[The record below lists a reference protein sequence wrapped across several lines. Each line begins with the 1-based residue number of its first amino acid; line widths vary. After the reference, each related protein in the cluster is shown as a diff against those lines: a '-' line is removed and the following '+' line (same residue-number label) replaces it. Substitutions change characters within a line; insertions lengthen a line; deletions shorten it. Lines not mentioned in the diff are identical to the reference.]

1 MGAVQQD
8 DLYGLA
14 LERFVPERTSL
25 ARALRADGR
34 RDEAAAV
41 AGARKPSVAAWAVN
55 QLVRSQGPAVKE
67 LFDAGDALRQA
78 QAELLAGRG
87 DGGALRA
94 ARERERVAVDGLVDS
109 ARGLLSSQGHELSP
123 ATLDRVLDTLH
134 AAALDDS
141 AREQVRAGRLEREL
155 RHAGLGLGEAEAAAA
170 TTTPPPPPPASVPR
184 PKRDAGKAGAKSQRA
199 ERDEEARRRAAEA
212 ARAEREHAAAL
223 KAARSAETTARR
235 RAQRTARALRAAEE
249 RREHAAQALD
259 EADETLAAARAE
271 ADAAADAHRSAQADL
286 EGL

>member
-109 ARGLLSSQGHELSP
+109 ARGLLTSQGHELSP

-170 TTTPPPPPPASVPR
+170 TPPPPPSVPR
-184 PKRDAGKAGAKSQRA
+184 PKRDTGKAGAKSQRA

>member
-109 ARGLLSSQGHELSP
+109 ARGLLTSQGHELSP

-170 TTTPPPPPPASVPR
+170 TPPPPPASVPR
-184 PKRDAGKAGAKSQRA
+184 PKRDAGKAGAKSQRD
-199 ERDEEARRRAAEA
+199 ERDEETRRRAAEA

-249 RREHAAQALD
+249 RREHAALALD

-271 ADAAADAHRSAQADL
+271 ADAAADAHRGAQADL

>member
-170 TTTPPPPPPASVPR
+170 ATTKPTPASVPR

>member
-109 ARGLLSSQGHELSP
+109 ARGLLTSQGHELSP

-155 RHAGLGLGEAEAAAA
+155 RHAGLGLGEAEAAA
-170 TTTPPPPPPASVPR
+170 TTTPPPPPASVPR
-184 PKRDAGKAGAKSQRA
+184 PKRDAGKAGAKSQRD
-199 ERDEEARRRAAEA
+199 ERDEETRRRAAEA

-271 ADAAADAHRSAQADL
+271 ADAAADAHRGAQADL